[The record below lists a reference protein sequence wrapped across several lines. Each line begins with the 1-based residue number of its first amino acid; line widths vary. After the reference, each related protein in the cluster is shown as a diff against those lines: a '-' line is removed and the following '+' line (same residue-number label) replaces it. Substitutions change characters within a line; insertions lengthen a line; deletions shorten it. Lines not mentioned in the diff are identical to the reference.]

1 MNFYGEVGFEKSGFA
16 FLKGLGKMSEKIIT
30 VLGSTGSI
38 GEQALDVARMHG
50 YRINALTASK
60 NTDIIEKQAREFKPV
75 KVAMADEAAAADLKI
90 KLADTDIK
98 VLSGVDGVSECA
110 ADNSEAIV
118 LNSIVGMAGL
128 VPTLNAVDAGCK
140 IALANKETLVAGGQ
154 LVMSRAKEKG
164 VDILPV
170 DSEHSAIFQALQ
182 GMNDKKELKRLILTA
197 SGGPFFGKTKA
208 ELADVTVAQ
217 ALKHPNWSMGAK
229 ITIDSASMMNKG
241 LELIEAV
248 WLFDV
253 NPKDVDIVV
262 HRQSIVHSLVEFV
275 DNSVIAQL
283 GVPDMRIPI
292 QYALTYPQRFESP
305 VKQLRLEE
313 WQTLTFDK
321 PDYDTFECINLCR
334 SAIEL
339 GGLCTAAVNSAN
351 EMANELFREGKI
363 GFLDIARL
371 VSGALDNCKRVDT
384 YSLEDVLETDIWARE
399 YVRKSI

>member
-1 MNFYGEVGFEKSGFA
+1 
-16 FLKGLGKMSEKIIT
+16 MSEKIIS

-60 NTDIIEKQAREFKPV
+60 NTDIIEKQAREFKPK
-75 KVAMADEAAAADLKI
+75 KVAMADDKAAADLKI
-90 KLADTDIK
+90 RLADTDIS
-98 VLSGVDGVSECA
+98 VLSGVEGVSECA
-110 ADNSEAIV
+110 SDNSDAIV

-128 VPTLNAVDAGCK
+128 VPTLSAVDAGCK
-140 IALANKETLVAGGQ
+140 IALANKETLVAGGK
-154 LVMSRAKEKG
+154 LVMSKAAAKR

-182 GMNDKKELKRLILTA
+182 GMNDKRELKRIILTA
-197 SGGPFFGKTKA
+197 SGGPFFGKKRE

-217 ALKHPNWSMGAK
+217 ALRHPNWSMGAK

-253 NPKDVDIVV
+253 LPRDVDIVV
-262 HRQSIVHSLVEFV
+262 HRQSIVHSLIEFV

-305 VKQLRLEE
+305 VKQLKLED

-321 PDYDTFECINLCR
+321 PDYDTFECINICR
-334 SAIEL
+334 RAIEL

-351 EMANELFREGKI
+351 EMANEMFREGKI
-363 GFLDIARL
+363 GFLDIAKL
-371 VSGALDNCKRVDT
+371 VGNALDNCVRVDD
-384 YSLEDVLETDIWARE
+384 YSLEDVLETDKWARE
-399 YVRKSI
+399 YVRNSI

>member
-1 MNFYGEVGFEKSGFA
+1 
-16 FLKGLGKMSEKIIT
+16 MSDKIIT

-50 YRINALTASK
+50 YKINALTASK
-60 NTDIIEKQAREFKPV
+60 NTDIIERQAREFNPK
-75 KVAMADEAAAADLKI
+75 KVAMADENAAAELKI
-90 KLADTDIK
+90 RLADTDIK
-98 VLSGVDGVSECA
+98 VLSGVDGVCECA
-110 ADNSEAIV
+110 GDCSEAIV

-128 VPTLNAVDAGCK
+128 RPTLSAIDAGCK
-140 IALANKETLVAGGQ
+140 IALANKDTLVAGGQ
-154 LVMSRAKEKG
+154 LVMDKAAEKN

-182 GMNDKKELKRLILTA
+182 GMNNKKELKRIILTA
-197 SGGPFFGKTKA
+197 SGGPFFGKTKD
-208 ELADVTVAQ
+208 ELKNVTVAQ

-253 NPKDVDIVV
+253 KPSDVDIVV
-262 HRQSIVHSLVEFV
+262 HRQSIVHSLIEYV

-292 QYALTYPQRFESP
+292 QYALTYPERFESP
-305 VKQLRLEE
+305 VRQLNLEE

-321 PDYDTFECINLCR
+321 PDYETFECINLCR
-334 SAIEL
+334 KAVEL

-363 GFLDIARL
+363 SFLDIARL
-371 VSGALDNCKRVDT
+371 VSAALDKCERVDKYT
-384 YSLEDVLETDIWARE
+384 LEDVLATDIWARE
-399 YVRKSI
+399 FVKKSI

>member
-1 MNFYGEVGFEKSGFA
+1 
-16 FLKGLGKMSEKIIT
+16 MSDKIIS

-60 NTDIIEKQAREFKPV
+60 NTDIIENQAREFKP
-75 KVAMADEAAAADLKI
+75 KMVAMADENAAKDLEI
-90 KLADTDIK
+90 RLADTDIK
-98 VLSGVDGVSECA
+98 VLSGVEGVSECA
-110 ADNSEAIV
+110 ADNSDAIV

-128 VPTLNAVDAGCK
+128 VPTLRAVDAGCK
-140 IALANKETLVAGGQ
+140 IALANKETLVAGGR
-154 LVMSRAKEKG
+154 LVMGKAAEKG

-170 DSEHSAIFQALQ
+170 DSEHSAIFQALL
-182 GMNDKKELKRLILTA
+182 GMNDKKELKRIILTA
-197 SGGPFFGKTKA
+197 SGGPFFGKTRKDL
-208 ELADVTVAQ
+208 ENVTVAQ

-253 NPKDVDIVV
+253 LPKDVDIVV
-262 HRQSIVHSLVEFV
+262 HRQSIVHSLIEFV

-305 VKQLRLEE
+305 VKQLRLED

-321 PDYDTFECINLCR
+321 PDYDTFECINICR
-334 SAIEL
+334 RAIEL

-363 GFLDIARL
+363 GFLDIARI
-371 VSGALDNCKRVDT
+371 VADALENCVRVEN
-384 YSLEDVLETDIWARE
+384 YSLEDVLETDKWARE
-399 YVRKSI
+399 FVRNSIRR

>member
-1 MNFYGEVGFEKSGFA
+1 
-16 FLKGLGKMSEKIIT
+16 MSDKIISI
-30 VLGSTGSI
+30 LGSTGSI
-38 GEQALDVARMHG
+38 GEQALDVARMHS

-60 NTDIIEKQAREFKPV
+60 NTDIIERQAREFKP
-75 KVAMADEAAAADLKI
+75 KLVAMADPNAAADLKVR
-90 KLADTDIK
+90 LADTGIR
-98 VLSGVDGVSECA
+98 VLSGVEGVCECA
-110 ADNSEAIV
+110 RDCADAIV

-128 VPTLNAVDAGCK
+128 RPTLSAIDAGCK

-154 LVMSRAKEKG
+154 LVMNAAAKKK

-182 GMNDKKELKRLILTA
+182 GMNRKKELKRIILTA
-197 SGGPFFGKTKA
+197 SGGPFFGKRKE
-208 ELADVTVAQ
+208 ELKDVTVAQ

-253 NPKDVDIVV
+253 KPCNIDIVV
-262 HRQSIVHSLVEFV
+262 HRQSIVHSLIEYV

-292 QYALTYPQRFESP
+292 QYALTYPDRFESP
-305 VKQLRLEE
+305 VKQLNLEE
-313 WQTLTFDK
+313 WQTLTFAK
-321 PDYDTFECINLCR
+321 PDYETFECINLCR
-334 SAIEL
+334 KAIEL

-351 EMANELFREGKI
+351 EMANELFRDGKI

-371 VSGALDNCKRVDT
+371 VSMALDNCKRVEAYT
-384 YSLEDVLETDIWARE
+384 LEDVLETDIWARE
-399 YVRKSI
+399 FVKKSI

>member
-1 MNFYGEVGFEKSGFA
+1 
-16 FLKGLGKMSEKIIT
+16 MSEKIIT

-110 ADNSEAIV
+110 ADNSQAIV
-118 LNSIVGMAGL
+118 LNSIVGMSGL

-197 SGGPFFGKTKA
+197 SGGPFFGKKRA

-262 HRQSIVHSLVEFV
+262 HRQSILHSLIEFV

-351 EMANELFREGKI
+351 EMANELFRVGKI